1 MKFED
6 IKLTKPLLNALNEQ
20 GITEMTPIQEKA
32 IPKVLAGTDVIG
44 IAQTGTGK
52 TLAYL
57 LPILRDLKFTESKHP
72 RVLVLVPTREL
83 AVQVASEVEKLT
95 EYMST
100 RTIAVYG
107 GTNINTQKKAVYAGC
122 DIIIGT
128 PGRLYDI
135 AMTGLLRLKDI
146 KKVVIDE
153 CDEMLSLGFRPQIQR
168 IFDLLPTKRQNL
180 LFSATITE
188 DVDELVATFFRKT
201 ERIIAAPTGTP
212 LQKINQVA
220 YQANNFNT
228 KYNLL
233 KHLLTED
240 KSIEKVFIFVQSRVY
255 ADILFK
261 KIEEDFPEQYGI
273 IHSNKS
279 QNFRLRMV
287 REFKENQLK
296 GIVATDLVA
305 RGIDIDNV
313 SHVINFDLPDQRE
326 NYIHRIGRTGRAQSE
341 GNTISF
347 IMEDDQKM
355 FEEIQDFMKLSIEYT
370 PFPEG
375 VEATTKLI
383 PLEEAP
389 DLNDAPS
396 LLNPK
401 HSVGEGSKDA
411 VSQKAVK
418 RNIRPIEKKIERKKN
433 RKNKRKK

>member
-6 IKLTKPLLNALNEQ
+6 IKLSKQLLNALNEQ

-32 IPKVLAGTDVIG
+32 IPKILAGEDVIG

-57 LPILRDLKFTESKHP
+57 LPILRDLKYTDSTHP
-72 RVLVLVPTREL
+72 RVLILVPTREL

-95 EYMST
+95 EFMST

-107 GTNINTQKKAVYAGC
+107 GKNINTQKKAVYEGC

-146 KKVVIDE
+146 KKIVIDE

-168 IFDLLPTKRQNL
+168 IFDLLPTKRQSL
-180 LFSATITE
+180 MFSATITD
-188 DVDELVATFFRKT
+188 DVDDLVETFFRKT
-201 ERIIAAPTGTP
+201 ERIIAAPSGTP
-212 LQKINQVA
+212 LQKINQTA
-220 YQANNFNT
+220 FETENFNS

-240 KSIEKVFIFVQSRVY
+240 KNIEKTFIFVQSRVY
-255 ADILFK
+255 ADILFAR
-261 KIEEDFPEQYGI
+261 IEEDFPEQFGV

-287 REFKENQLK
+287 SEFKNDQLK
-296 GIVATDLVA
+296 GIVATDLVS

-313 SHVINFDLPDQRE
+313 SHVINFDLTDDKEQ
-326 NYIHRIGRTGRAQSE
+326 YMHRIGRTGRAQAE

-347 IMEDDQKM
+347 IKEEDKAM
-355 FEEIQDFMKLSIEYT
+355 FEEIQSFMNMSI
-370 PFPEG
+370 PFSELPEG
-375 VEATTKLI
+375 VEATKQLI
-383 PLEEAP
+383 PLEEVP
-389 DLNDAPS
+389 DIHDAPTM
-396 LLNPK
+396 LNPK
-401 HSVGEGSKDA
+401 HSFGDGDRDQ
-411 VSQKAVK
+411 VSPKAEK
-418 RNIRPIEKKIERKKN
+418 RNIRPIEKKLERKKQ

>member
-6 IKLTKPLLNALNEQ
+6 IKLTKQLLNALKEQ

-32 IPKVLAGTDVIG
+32 IPKVLAGDDVIG

-57 LPILRDLKFTESKHP
+57 LPILRDLKYTDSTHP
-72 RVLVLVPTREL
+72 RVLILVPTREL

-95 EYMST
+95 EFMST

-146 KKVVIDE
+146 KKIVIDE

-180 LFSATITE
+180 MFSATITS
-188 DVDELVATFFRKT
+188 DVDEIVETFFRKT
-201 ERIIAAPTGTP
+201 ERIIAAPSGTP
-212 LQKINQVA
+212 LQKINQTA
-220 YQANNFNT
+220 FETANFNT

-233 KHLLTED
+233 KHFLSEEG
-240 KSIEKVFIFVQSRVY
+240 KIEKSFIFVQSRVY
-255 ADILFK
+255 ADILHAR
-261 KIEEDFPEQYGI
+261 IEEDFPEQFGV

-287 REFKENQLK
+287 REFKDNQLK
-296 GIVATDLVA
+296 GIVATDLVS

-313 SHVINFDLPDQRE
+313 SHVINFDLPDDKEQ
-326 NYIHRIGRTGRAQSE
+326 YMHRIGRTGRAEAE

-347 IMEDDQKM
+347 IMENDKKM
-355 FEEIQDFMKLSIEYT
+355 FEEIQKFMNLSI
-370 PFPEG
+370 PISDFPEE
-375 VEATTKLI
+375 VEATTQLI
-383 PLEEAP
+383 PIEELP
-389 DLNDAPS
+389 DLQDGPS
-396 LLNPK
+396 VLNPK
-401 HSVGEGSKDA
+401 HSIGDGEKNQAPAVGER
-411 VSQKAVK
+411 
-418 RNIRPIEKKIERKKN
+418 RNIRPIEKKIDRKKR

>member
-6 IKLTKPLLNALNEQ
+6 IKLNKQLLNALKEQ

-32 IPKVLAGTDVIG
+32 IPKVLAGDDVIG

-57 LPILRDLKFTESKHP
+57 LPILRDLKFSESNHP
-72 RVLVLVPTREL
+72 KVLILVPTREL

-95 EYMST
+95 EFMST

-135 AMTGLLRLKDI
+135 AMTGLLRLKEI

-168 IFDLLPTKRQNL
+168 IFDLLPSKRQSL
-180 LFSATITE
+180 MFSATITH
-188 DVDELVATFFRKT
+188 DVDDLVETFFRKT
-201 ERIIAAPTGTP
+201 ERIIAAPSGTP
-212 LQKINQVA
+212 LQKINQTA
-220 YQANNFNT
+220 FETANFNT

-233 KHLLTED
+233 KYLLSKDEN
-240 KSIEKVFIFVQSRVY
+240 IERAFIFVKSRVY
-255 ADILFK
+255 ADLLFAR
-261 KIEEDFPEQYGI
+261 IEEDFPEQYGV

-287 REFKENQLK
+287 REFKDNQLR
-296 GIVATDLVA
+296 GIVATDLVS
-305 RGIDIDNV
+305 RGIDIENV
-313 SHVINFDLPDQRE
+313 SHVINFDVPDDRE
-326 NYIHRIGRTGRAQSE
+326 QYMHRIGRTGRAEAE

-347 IMEDDQKM
+347 VKEEDKSIFD
-355 FEEIQDFMKLSIEYT
+355 EIQTFMNLSI
-370 PFPEG
+370 PVLALPEA
-375 VEATTKLI
+375 VEVTTLLI
-383 PLEEAP
+383 PLEEEP
-389 DLNDAPS
+389 DIHDAPTV
-396 LLNPK
+396 LNPK
-401 HSVGEGSKDA
+401 HSIGEGERDQASPYA
-411 VSQKAVK
+411 ER
-418 RNIRPIEKKIERKKN
+418 RNIRPIEKKLERKKQ

>member
-6 IKLTKPLLNALNEQ
+6 IKLNKQLLNALNTQ

-57 LPILRDLKFTESKHP
+57 LPILRDLKFSESSHP
-72 RVLVLVPTREL
+72 RVLILVPTREL

-95 EYMST
+95 EFMST

-135 AMTGLLRLKDI
+135 AMTGLLRLKEI

-168 IFDLLPTKRQNL
+168 IFDLMPNKRQNL
-180 LFSATITE
+180 LFSATITD
-188 DVDELVATFFRKT
+188 DVDELVETFFRKT

-233 KHLLTED
+233 KYLLTED

-255 ADILFK
+255 ADLLFTR
-261 KIEEDFPEQYGI
+261 IEEDFPEQYGV

-287 REFKENQLK
+287 KEFKNDELK
-296 GIVATDLVA
+296 GLVATDLVA

-326 NYIHRIGRTGRAQSE
+326 NYIHRIGRTGRAEAE

-347 IMEDDQKM
+347 IKETDQKM
-355 FEEIQDFMKLSIEYT
+355 FDEIQAFMKLSIDYSPLPEEVEVT
-370 PFPEG
+370 P
-375 VEATTKLI
+375 KLI
-383 PLEEAP
+383 PLEETPDINEAP
-389 DLNDAPS
+389 TMI
-396 LLNPK
+396 NPK
-401 HSVGEGSKDA
+401 HSVGSGSKDE
-411 VSQKAVK
+411 VSKKPVK
-418 RNIRPIEKKIERKKN
+418 RNIRPIEKKLEREKL
-433 RKNKRKK
+433 RRNKRRK

>member
-1 MKFED
+1 MKFQD
-6 IKLTKPLLNALNEQ
+6 IKLTKQLLNALNEQ
-20 GITEMTPIQEKA
+20 GITDMTPIQEKA
-32 IPKVLAGTDVIG
+32 IPKVLAGNDVIG

-57 LPILRDLKFTESKHP
+57 LPILRDLKYTDSTHP
-72 RVLVLVPTREL
+72 RVLILVPTREL

-107 GTNINTQKKAVYAGC
+107 GTNINTQKKAVYEGC

-146 KKVVIDE
+146 KKIVIDE
-153 CDEMLSLGFRPQIQR
+153 CDEMLNLGFRPQIQR

-180 LFSATITE
+180 MFSATITS
-188 DVDELVATFFRKT
+188 DVDDLVETFFRKT
-201 ERIIAAPTGTP
+201 ERIIAAPSGTP
-212 LQKINQVA
+212 LQKINQTA
-220 YQANNFNT
+220 FEAANFNS

-233 KHLLTED
+233 KHLLSEGNID
-240 KSIEKVFIFVQSRVY
+240 KTFIFVQSRVY
-255 ADILFK
+255 ADILFAR
-261 KIEEDFPEQYGI
+261 IEEDFPEQFGV

-287 REFKENQLK
+287 REFKDNQLK
-296 GIVATDLVA
+296 GIVATDLVS

-313 SHVINFDLPDQRE
+313 SHVINFDLTDDKEQ
-326 NYIHRIGRTGRAQSE
+326 YMHRIGRTGRAEAE

-347 IMEDDQKM
+347 IKEEDKAM
-355 FEEIQDFMKLSIEYT
+355 FEEIQSFMNLTI
-370 PFPEG
+370 PFSELPEG
-375 VEATTKLI
+375 VEPTTQLI
-383 PLEEAP
+383 PLEEVP
-389 DLNDAPS
+389 DIHDAPTM
-396 LLNPK
+396 LNPK
-401 HSVGEGSKDA
+401 HSFGDGEKNQASPKEE
-411 VSQKAVK
+411 K
-418 RNIRPIEKKIERKKN
+418 RNIRPIEKKLARKKQ

>member
-6 IKLTKPLLNALNEQ
+6 IKLNKQLLNALNEQ

-32 IPKVLAGTDVIG
+32 IPVVLAGTDVIG

-57 LPILRDLKFTESKHP
+57 LPILRDLKFSESTHP
-72 RVLVLVPTREL
+72 RVLILVPTREL

-95 EYMST
+95 EFMST

-135 AMTGLLRLKDI
+135 AMTGLLRLKEI
-146 KKVVIDE
+146 RKVVIDE

-168 IFDLLPTKRQNL
+168 IFDLLPEKRQNL

-233 KHLLTED
+233 KHFLIED
-240 KSIEKVFIFVQSRVY
+240 KAIEKVFIFVKSRVY
-255 ADILFK
+255 ADLLFAR
-261 KIEEDFPEQYGI
+261 IEEDFPEQYGV

-287 REFKENQLK
+287 KEFKGDQLK
-296 GIVATDLVA
+296 GLIATDLVA
-305 RGIDIDNV
+305 RGVDIDNV

-326 NYIHRIGRTGRAQSE
+326 NYIHRIGRTGRAQAD

-347 IMEDDQKM
+347 IMEADQKM
-355 FEEIQDFMKLSIEYT
+355 FEEIQAFMNLPIEFT
-370 PFPEG
+370 PFPEE
-375 VEATTKLI
+375 VESTTQLI
-383 PLEEAP
+383 PLEEVPDINEAP
-389 DLNDAPS
+389 TVI
-396 LLNPK
+396 NPK
-401 HSVGEGSKDA
+401 HSVGEGSRDA

-418 RNIRPIEKKIERKKN
+418 KNIRPMEKKMERKKT

>member
-6 IKLTKPLLNALNEQ
+6 IKLNKQLLNALNEQ

-32 IPKVLAGTDVIG
+32 IPKVLSGVDVIG

-57 LPILRDLKFTESKHP
+57 LPILRDLKFTESTHP
-72 RVLVLVPTREL
+72 RVLILVPTREL
-83 AVQVASEVEKLT
+83 AVQAASEVEKLT
-95 EYMST
+95 QSSSI

-122 DIIIGT
+122 DVIIGT

-168 IFDLLPTKRQNL
+168 IFDLLPEKRQNL
-180 LFSATITE
+180 MFSATITE
-188 DVDELVATFFRKT
+188 DVDELIATFFRKT

-212 LQKINQVA
+212 LQKINQTA
-220 YQANNFNT
+220 YQAINFNT

-240 KSIEKVFIFVQSRVY
+240 KSIEKVFIFVKSRVY
-255 ADILFK
+255 ADLLFDR
-261 KIEEDFPEQYGI
+261 IEQDFPEQYGV

-287 REFKENQLK
+287 KEFKEDLLK

-313 SHVINFDLPDQRE
+313 SHVINFDLPDNRE

-347 IMEDDQKM
+347 IMEADQKM
-355 FEEIQDFMKLSIEYT
+355 FDEIQTFMNLAIPYT
-370 PFPEG
+370 AFPEE
-375 VEATTKLI
+375 VEETTELI
-383 PLEEAP
+383 PLEEVA
-389 DLNDAPS
+389 DIHDAPTVLDS
-396 LLNPK
+396 K
-401 HSVGEGSKDA
+401 HSTGEGARDQ
-411 VSQKAVK
+411 VSEKAVK
-418 RNIRPIEKKIERKKN
+418 RNIRPIEKKLERKKQ
-433 RKNKRKK
+433 RRNKRKK

>member
-6 IKLTKPLLNALNEQ
+6 IKLTKQLLNALKEQ
-20 GITEMTPIQEKA
+20 GITQMTPIQEKA
-32 IPKVLAGTDVIG
+32 IPKVLAGNDVIG

-57 LPILRDLKFTESKHP
+57 LPILRDLKYTDSTHP
-72 RVLVLVPTREL
+72 RVLILVPTREL

-95 EYMST
+95 TFMST

-168 IFDLLPTKRQNL
+168 IFDLMPTKRQNL
-180 LFSATITE
+180 MFSATITE
-188 DVDELVATFFRKT
+188 DVDELVETFFRKT
-201 ERIIAAPTGTP
+201 ERIIAAPSGTP
-212 LQKINQVA
+212 LQKINQTAFEVT
-220 YQANNFNT
+220 NFNT

-233 KHLLTED
+233 KHLLVKDEN
-240 KSIEKVFIFVQSRVY
+240 IERAFIFVRSRVY
-255 ADILFK
+255 ADLLFAR
-261 KIEEDFPEQYGI
+261 IEQDFPEQFGV

-287 REFKENQLK
+287 KEFKENKLK
-296 GIVATDLVA
+296 GIVATDLVS
-305 RGIDIDNV
+305 RGIDIENV
-313 SHVINFDLPDQRE
+313 SHVINFDLPDDKEQ
-326 NYIHRIGRTGRAQSE
+326 YMHRIGRTGRAEAE

-347 IMEDDQKM
+347 IMENDKAM
-355 FEEIQDFMKLSIEYT
+355 FEEIQEFMNLSI
-370 PFPEG
+370 PISALPEE
-375 VEATTKLI
+375 VEVTTLLI
-383 PLEEAP
+383 PLEETP
-389 DLNDAPS
+389 DIHDAPTV
-396 LLNPK
+396 LNPK
-401 HSVGEGSKDA
+401 HSMGDGERNQASSKEER
-411 VSQKAVK
+411 
-418 RNIRPIEKKIERKKN
+418 RNIRPIEKKLERKKQ